1 MEIDS
6 IIEEVYN
13 FAINLT
19 IFFSTII
26 LRDIVGR
33 LKENPEHYGA
43 EGGSVNLQKDKTKK
57 ENKKSCC

>member
-1 MEIDS
+1 MTQ
-6 IIEEVYN
+6 
-13 FAINLT
+13 FFFLAIC
-19 IFFSTII
+19 
-26 LRDIVGR
+26 RDIVGR

>member
-1 MEIDS
+1 MS
-6 IIEEVYN
+6 Q
-13 FAINLT
+13 FFFLAIC
-19 IFFSTII
+19 
-26 LRDIVGR
+26 RDIVGR